1 MALPTNKIKKIKLPN
16 STEAYEIIPERL
28 QNNGFEASLP
38 TLSTNSIIALKSDV
52 DNSVKKSGDSMSG
65 NLNPATNKGASLGTS
80 SLFWNNIYG
89 TTLYE
94 NGTSLVDKYANKS
107 HTHTKSQ
114 ITDFSHTHSKSEVG
128 LGNVDNTADANK
140 SVKYATTAGSANSVP
155 EANLTWGGKNF
166 AGGYGPIDAAMVPSL
181 GANRLAFVPAAGV
194 TVEYSRDAGSTWTD
208 YGLNDTQ
215 KTALFPG
222 PQTSTGAVIGKPSRN
237 SSTKKYENVS
247 VNNRLRVTLKS
258 DTAHVYT
265 ALNKFVI
272 YCSTSGSTGCKCTIQ
287 GLTKNNYDAG
297 NNSWTTFADGVDIS
311 GWSGFN
317 VINTSSIITYSN
329 NGSQYI
335 QIRFTF
341 YCTGNSSMET
351 YGGLSIINI
360 YGFGGVG
367 WTTPSNMAKWGQLY
381 SYDAGQNVFFPANAY
396 STTFYENGTSLA
408 DKYAAKSHTHTKSQI
423 TDFPAIPT
431 VYNPTITINQGGTK
445 KGSFTL
451 NQSGNTTIDLTDNNT
466 TYSIATAST
475 AGLVKS
481 STTGTTSNRDY
492 KVQVNTD
499 GTMKVNVPW
508 TDNNTTYTAGTG
520 LSLSSGAFS
529 VKTGY
534 TTSGKNYKVTTD
546 SNGNLYVNVP
556 WTDTNTNTWR
566 PVVDNLTSTATDQS
580 LSANQGRLLKS
591 YIDTYFAPARVGSDS
606 PYSNIS
612 TSFIG
617 GVSGGAR
624 GTGWEFLY
632 RAEHRNGADD
642 GPNYVMEMVSNL
654 TSDSSIYWRK
664 KIGGSDFTSFR
675 EIIDSNNIGSQ
686 SVNYANSAGSAN
698 SVAWGNVSGR
708 PSSLPAS
715 DVYAWAK
722 ASSKPSYTKSE
733 VGLGNVDNTADAN
746 KSVNYANS
754 AGSVAWNNVTGK
766 PSTFTPSGHSHSV
779 ATQSADGFMSS
790 TDKKKLDGIAEGAN
804 KTIVDESLSST
815 STNPVQNT
823 VINSAIQ
830 NIRNSMS
837 GLGSALNNKADS
849 GHSHPVDSS
858 LSSSSSNPV
867 RNSTIYSAFSNVVA
881 FDNNSYRY
889 GEIGSWRLYQ
899 YHTIGNS
906 LDIKY
911 GKITIDAQE
920 KTYSVSFNGNAFANT
935 NYAIVFGIYRDNR
948 NSWFWSPLVKT
959 RNKTGFTVY
968 VRGNTSGDNSGT
980 LMYIAIRSN

>member
-38 TLSTNSIIALKSDV
+38 TLNTNSTIALKSDV

-215 KTALFPG
+215 KTALFSG
-222 PQTSTGAVIGKPSRN
+222 PQTSTGAVIGNPSRN

-297 NNSWTTFADGVDIS
+297 NNSWTTFADGIDIS

-335 QIRFTF
+335 QLRFTF
-341 YCTGNSSMET
+341 YCGGNSSMET

-367 WTTPSNMAKWGQLY
+367 WRTPSNMAKWGQLY
-381 SYDAGQNVFFPANAY
+381 SYDAGQNVFFPASTYA
-396 STTFYENGTSLA
+396 TTFYENGTSLV
-408 DKYAAKSHTHTKSQI
+408 DKYAAKSHKHTKSQI
-423 TDFPAIPT
+423 TDFPTIPT

-466 TYSIATAST
+466 TY
-475 AGLVKS
+475 
-481 STTGTTSNRDY
+481 
-492 KVQVNTD
+492 
-499 GTMKVNVPW
+499 
-508 TDNNTTYTAGTG
+508 TAGTG
-520 LSLSSGAFS
+520 LSLSGTTFS
-529 VKTGY
+529 VSSANVSTMMNLLSEGTSDPTDNDYYISQWVGGGTTTTTYHRRPVSKLYNYMKGKFDSIYQAKGSYAASSHTHNYAGSSSAGGAATSAAKLTNTSAIGSSTQPVYFSSSGVPVACTY
-534 TTSGKNYKVTTD
+534 TLGKSVPSDAKFTD
-546 SNGNLYVNVP
+546 
-556 WTDTNTNTWR
+556 TNTWR

-580 LSANQGRLLKS
+580 LSANQGKVLKGL
-591 YIDTYFAPARVGSDS
+591 IDGKAASSHTHTSLNTAFVFNNSDMPQGSDNLS
-606 PYSNIS
+606 KTAAIHKINFY
-612 TSFIG
+612 
-617 GVSGGAR
+617 
-624 GTGWEFLY
+624 
-632 RAEHRNGADD
+632 RNGLSIPYQAEDPNDGGILRCRGSSESSAILELGTWDD
-642 GPNYVMEMVSNL
+642 SGAGETIQFNYYPTTSQITPTYSVSVPKKTGTIAL
-654 TSDSSIYWRK
+654 TSDIP
-664 KIGGSDFTSFR
+664 T
-675 EIIDSNNIGSQ
+675 
-686 SVNYANSAGSAN
+686 
-698 SVAWGNVSGR
+698 
-708 PSSLPAS
+708 SLPAS

-722 ASSKPSYTKSE
+722 ASSKPSYSWSE
-733 VGLGNVDNTADAN
+733 ITSKPNILPYTPLNGGLLT
-746 KSVNYANS
+746 
-754 AGSVAWNNVTGK
+754 T
-766 PSTFTPSGHSHSV
+766 T
-779 ATQSADGFMSS
+779 
-790 TDKKKLDGIAEGAN
+790 
-804 KTIVDESLSST
+804 ST
-815 STNPVQNT
+815 STWGVQTGSETASFYDDAGGGLKFRKNCP
-823 VINSAIQ
+823 SSGKM
-830 NIRNSMS
+830 SM
-837 GLGSALNNKADS
+837 
-849 GHSHPVDSS
+849 
-858 LSSSSSNPV
+858 
-867 RNSTIYSAFSNVVA
+867 I
-881 FDNNSYRY
+881 
-889 GEIGSWRLYQ
+889 
-899 YHTIGNS
+899 
-906 LDIKY
+906 
-911 GKITIDAQE
+911 ID
-920 KTYSVSFNGNAFANT
+920 G
-935 NYAIVFGIYRDNR
+935 
-948 NSWFWSPLVKT
+948 
-959 RNKTGFTVY
+959 TVY
-968 VRGNTSGDNSGT
+968 VNEGNNKVIDTSNLSMS
-980 LMYIAIRSN
+980 LSNGVLTITYNV